1 MNRTVYLN
9 VVFILMKRTSTFKQP
24 WWPSGEESRL
34 ITERHVDRDPVLP
47 KLLLDN
53 KGSDTR
59 RAKHG
64 AKHGTKHGAKHEAK
78 HETLAY
84 TNAKHRAKRET
95 KHKTNPE
102 TFCETLRYN
111 LL

>member
-1 MNRTVYLN
+1 MIDFN
-9 VVFILMKRTSTFKQP
+9 ILVEIRGLYTNTLTNKTIMC
-24 WWPSGEESRL
+24 L
-34 ITERHVDRDPVLP
+34 I
-47 KLLLDN
+47 KFQF

-64 AKHGTKHGAKHEAK
+64 AKHGTNHGAKHEAK

-95 KHKTNPE
+95 KHKLNPE

>member
-1 MNRTVYLN
+1 MAHVAPNSCSAQSSHP
-9 VVFILMKRTSTFKQP
+9 K
-24 WWPSGEESRL
+24 RL
-34 ITERHVDRDPVLP
+34 ILGVFETNKQTFMVS
-47 KLLLDN
+47 